1 MKDLRNIVFSSSTNS
16 ASEIAKNSRFNIDP
30 IKFSSIAIE
39 VLNGNGLNAISIAN
53 RISNKI
59 KNAIISNAIISS
71 DYIEELILINESN
84 TPIIT
89 VDKQYILIKL

>member
-59 KNAIISNAIISS
+59 KNAIISS

-89 VDKQYILIKL
+89 VDKQYILIKLWMA

>member
-59 KNAIISNAIISS
+59 KNATISS

-89 VDKQYILIKL
+89 GDKQYILIKL

>member
-59 KNAIISNAIISS
+59 KNAIISS

-89 VDKQYILIKL
+89 GDKQYILIKL

>member
-59 KNAIISNAIISS
+59 KNAIISS
-71 DYIEELILINESN
+71 DYIEGLILINESN

>member
-59 KNAIISNAIISS
+59 KNAIISS
-71 DYIEELILINESN
+71 DYIEELILI
-84 TPIIT
+84 
-89 VDKQYILIKL
+89 KL

>member
-59 KNAIISNAIISS
+59 KNAIISS

-89 VDKQYILIKL
+89 GDKQYILIKLWME

>member
-59 KNAIISNAIISS
+59 KNAIISS

>member
-59 KNAIISNAIISS
+59 KNAIISS

-89 VDKQYILIKL
+89 GDKQYILIKLWMA

>member
-59 KNAIISNAIISS
+59 KNAVILS

-89 VDKQYILIKL
+89 GDKQYILIKL

>member
-59 KNAIISNAIISS
+59 KNAIISS
-71 DYIEELILINESN
+71 DHIEGLILINESN

-89 VDKQYILIKL
+89 GDKQYILIKL